1 MNQYQT
7 LPDYHSNTNRIISG
21 QLAEWGIDFSPDR
34 VAGLTPE
41 QRSQLQIWI
50 NAGVDADEVY
60 QAEFMSLPD
69 FMESE
74 LLEISGELASDP
86 QETIIEQAI
95 NAYESQTPITE
106 NPYLFDT
113 SGWHLWRQAYC
124 RWHHGESLDF
134 SDTESTAV
142 IEHPLPTE
150 DDEIVT
156 QLVQLAPQL
165 VEVERSL
172 KELRRKVS
180 QAKAQRK
187 QLLAQLSRSLKPVPE
202 KALSAQ
208 EHVSTDSDST
218 ERNLGQPIQTSD
230 VNMTGGETV
239 VIRIPVTGPETNR
252 IEILIVQNHQGDWRS
267 GYRWSVET
275 DSRTGQ
281 RSTGSLSPADTQ
293 QIFRSQEAALIDA
306 VLRLSRG
313 QIGNAEIEEQVIDY
327 LNLLEEYPGQIAVCE
342 KCGHHWLN
350 DELNSAGVCPDCLP
364 VAD

>member
-21 QLAEWGIDFSPDR
+21 QLAEWSIDFSPDR
-34 VAGLTPE
+34 VAGLTLD
-41 QRSQLQIWI
+41 QRSQLQTWI
-50 NAGVDADEVY
+50 NAGVDADEAY

-74 LLEISGELASDP
+74 LLEISGELASDS

-95 NAYESQTPITE
+95 NAYESQMPVTE

-134 SDTESTAV
+134 SGTESSLV
-142 IEHPLPTE
+142 IEHSLQAE
-150 DDEIVT
+150 DDEVVT

-187 QLLAQLSRSLKPVPE
+187 QLLSQLSHSLKSVPE
-202 KALSAQ
+202 ARLSDQTHAPS
-208 EHVSTDSDST
+208 ESDST
-218 ERNLGQPIQTSD
+218 GRNQEQSIQTT
-230 VNMTGGETV
+230 VMTTSGGETD

-252 IEILIVQNHQGDWRS
+252 IEILIVQNHQGVWHS

-281 RSTGSLSPADTQ
+281 RSTGSLSPEEIRRT
-293 QIFRSQEAALIDA
+293 FCSQETALIDA

-313 QIGNAEIEEQVIDY
+313 QIGSAEIEEQVINY
-327 LNLLEEYPGQIAVCE
+327 LNLLEEYPGQIAVCG